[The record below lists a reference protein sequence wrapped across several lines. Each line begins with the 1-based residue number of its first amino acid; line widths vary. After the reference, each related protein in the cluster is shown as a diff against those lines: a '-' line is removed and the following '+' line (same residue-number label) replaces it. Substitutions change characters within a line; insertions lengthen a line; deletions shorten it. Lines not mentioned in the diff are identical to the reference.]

1 MQEFFE
7 WLNTLRNKGL
17 ICDFGLDCIRNFTSK
32 KSIVDA
38 FLNAKGAG
46 FLCDKYRSGC
56 KLDYSVINKYFS
68 NFMNGKYVSIQKA
81 KNSIEYTSEFWCDYR
96 GDIIVGST
104 LVTLLG
110 VRGTVNIEDNSAVT
124 LYVDECCDIIISCP
138 ETSVVVC
145 EYWGEKPRAT
155 EDSIVNFVKK

>member
-1 MQEFFE
+1 MEEFFE
-7 WLNTLRNKGL
+7 WLNNLHRRGL
-17 ICDFGLDCIRNFTSK
+17 ICEFGLERMKHFTSK

-46 FLCDKYRSGC
+46 FLCDKNREGC
-56 KLDYSVINKYFS
+56 KLDYAIIKKYFS
-68 NFMNGKYVSIQKA
+68 NFINGRYVSVQSA
-81 KNSIEYTSEFWCDYR
+81 KRSIEYTSEVWCDYD

-110 VRGTVNIEDNSAVT
+110 VRGMVNIEENSAVT
-124 LYVDECCDIIISCP
+124 LYTDECCDITIYCP

-145 EYWGEKPRAT
+145 EYWGDKPKT
-155 EDSIVNFVKK
+155 TDDSIVTFVRK